1 MATYGA
7 LPDAGLVDTFEK
19 GQRFTTVGYGL
30 RTFDPSG
37 DERYRASVKLLNA
50 TPPLAPCS

>member
-7 LPDAGLVDTFEK
+7 LPDAGLVDTLEK

-37 DERYRASVKLLNA
+37 DERYRARLSSS
-50 TPPLAPCS
+50 TQIPPSAPCS

>member
-7 LPDAGLVDTFEK
+7 LPDADLVDTFEK